1 MAKQYI
7 IRITGEGCKCDITES
22 LHQVIQAINE
32 AEPLSS
38 HEWEG
43 ATLDTV
49 ITEVPDNQPTEL
61 NSGI

>member
-22 LHQVIQAINE
+22 LHQIIQEINKH
-32 AEPLSS
+32 EPLRSFDWDDPILS
-38 HEWEG
+38 CE
-43 ATLDTV
+43 
-49 ITEVPDNQPTEL
+49 ITEVPDIQPSDQ